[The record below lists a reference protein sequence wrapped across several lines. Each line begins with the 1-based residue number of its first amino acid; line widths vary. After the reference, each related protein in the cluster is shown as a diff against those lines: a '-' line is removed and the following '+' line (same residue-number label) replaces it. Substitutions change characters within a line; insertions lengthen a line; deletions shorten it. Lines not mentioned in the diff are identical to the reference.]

1 MPQVTPLGAALGT
14 VDWVSVSAFATAG
27 GTLVLAIATFASVRS
42 ANRSA
47 RTAERALQVNLRPLL
62 FPSRLQDPPVKA
74 MWVDRH
80 WASIPG
86 SRAHVEVSDDDV
98 VYLAMSL
105 RNVGQ
110 GMAVIHGWSISG
122 NWQSAAG
129 EHGDPDSF
137 RLQGRDLYIPP
148 GDHTFWQGALR
159 DPSDQDEEGGALRT
173 VITSREPFSIELLYG
188 DHEGGQRTIS
198 RFGIVPRSE
207 ADEPGWMCTVA
218 RHWNLD
224 RPDPR

>member
-1 MPQVTPLGAALGT
+1 MLAGPAVHALGG
-14 VDWVSVSAFATAG
+14 VNWVSVSSFATAG
-27 GTLVLAIATFASVRS
+27 GTLILAIATFASVRS
-42 ANRSA
+42 ANHAA

-80 WASIPG
+80 WATIPG
-86 SRAHVEVSDDDV
+86 GHAHAEVDDGV

-110 GMAVIHGWSISG
+110 GIGVIHGWATPG
-122 NWQSAAG
+122 NWATTAGGHSEPDAFRPQS
-129 EHGDPDSF
+129 
-137 RLQGRDLYIPP
+137 RDLYIPP
-148 GDHTFWQGALR
+148 GDHTFWQAALR
-159 DPSDQDEEGGALRT
+159 DSAAESEEGRALRK
-173 VITSREPFSIELLYG
+173 VVAAREPFTIELLYG

-198 RFGIVPRSE
+198 RFNIVPRND
-207 ADEPGWMCTVA
+207 ADDPTWICTVV